1 MKTNIA
7 IIGFMGAGKTTVA
20 RALAK
25 KLNREFIELDT
36 MIELKAGKSITE
48 IFSQDGEIAF
58 RELEIEVTKDIS
70 CGRNLVIACGG
81 GIILNQIN
89 IDRLRKESVIVYLA
103 VSSQVLLARVKDT
116 DTLRPLLNT
125 EDKKSRI
132 RKLLGFRKPLYEKAA
147 DITINT
153 TRLDVGSV
161 VDEMVNILASHESYN
176 IQK

>member
-1 MKTNIA
+1 MKTNVA

-25 KLNREFIELDT
+25 RLNREYIELDT

-58 RELEIEVTKDIS
+58 REFEIEVTNDIS
-70 CGRNLVIACGG
+70 SGRNLVIACGG

-89 IDRLRKESVIVYLA
+89 IDRLREGSVIVYLD
-103 VSSQVLLARVKDT
+103 VSSRVLLTRVKNT
-116 DTLRPLLNT
+116 ETIRPLLNI
-125 EDKKSRI
+125 EDKTSRI
-132 RKLLGFRKPLYEKAA
+132 NKLLGFRKPLYEKAA

-153 TRLDVGSV
+153 TRLDVDSV
-161 VDEMVNILASHESYN
+161 LDKLVNILACHESYN
-176 IQK
+176 I

>member
-1 MKTNIA
+1 MKTNVA

-25 KLNREFIELDT
+25 RLNREYIELDT

-58 RELEIEVTKDIS
+58 REFETEVTKDIS
-70 CGRNLVIACGG
+70 SGRNLVIACGG

-89 IDRLRKESVIVYLA
+89 IDRLREGSVIVYLD
-103 VSSQVLLARVKDT
+103 VSSRVLLTRVKNT
-116 DTLRPLLNT
+116 ETIRPLLNI
-125 EDKKSRI
+125 EDKTSRI
-132 RKLLGFRKPLYEKAA
+132 NKLLGFRKPLYEKAA

-153 TRLDVGSV
+153 TRLDVDSV
-161 VDEMVNILASHESYN
+161 LDKLVNILACHESYN
-176 IQK
+176 R